1 MEVLQYYD
9 VIIGGLQGKNEL
21 RISPNFVSKNKK
33 ATLLDYVTH
42 CADVT
47 RLFLYL

>member
-9 VIIGGLQGKNEL
+9 VIIGGLQGKNEV
-21 RISPNFVSKNKK
+21 RTSPKE
-33 ATLLDYVTH
+33 TLLDYFTH